1 MPKPPFEPDPGWD
14 CENYDVFGWPRTTFD
29 KLEGRE
35 WIHPAPPRYYLSRS
49 GTGTWAVVDR
59 SSDRA
64 VIPDYRTK
72 TAAMRAFFRRF
83 SK

>member
-1 MPKPPFEPDPGWD
+1 MPKPPFVPDPGWD

-35 WIHPAPPRYYLSRS
+35 WIHPAPPRYYLSQS
-49 GTGTWAVVDR
+49 GTHTWAVVDR
-59 SSDRA
+59 SSDLP
-64 VIPDYRTK
+64 ITPDYRTK
-72 TAAMRAFFRRF
+72 TAAIRAFFRRF